1 MPKSKNK
8 RKSGSGKKGTQW
20 SIKVARRME
29 YDRQKQINADREF
42 LLSMGF
48 K

>member
-20 SIKVARRME
+20 NKKVMRSVEAE
-29 YDRQKQINADREF
+29 NQKIINAERE
-42 LLSMGF
+42 LILSLGH
-48 K
+48 